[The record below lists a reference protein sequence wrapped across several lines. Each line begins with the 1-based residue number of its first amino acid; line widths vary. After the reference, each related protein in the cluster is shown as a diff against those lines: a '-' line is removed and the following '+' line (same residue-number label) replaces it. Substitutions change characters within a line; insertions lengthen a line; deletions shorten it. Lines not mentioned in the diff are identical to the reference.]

1 MPTINIPSPDF
12 QELKGSLKDFLK
24 NKPELSDYDFEGS
37 TLSTIVD
44 LLAYN
49 STFAAF
55 YLNQAANDA
64 FLHRAI
70 RRDAVVARAQELG
83 YTPKSAKSAV
93 AVVDLAFKLSDT
105 ATVVP
110 PSIVLTPWTNFVASA
125 WGNTFSFKNI
135 ELVTAYYNSG
145 TGLFEASNVRL
156 AEGKTLSHRFT
167 VTEDIIVNG
176 LTLPNQ
182 NIDTEYTKVYVD
194 DILYTKAN
202 NIVED
207 VDPESLIYFVGED
220 DGGLIRIR
228 FGDDILGKKLLL
240 NQIVTVEYNVSS
252 GEIANGIGVFTLTE
266 LPIDVDYCTVTVLS
280 PSNGG
285 KEQESM
291 ESIKFNAPKFYGAQ
305 GRAVTDSDYRTIILA
320 KYPNVADIAVWG
332 GDKNVP
338 PKYGYV
344 YVAVKP
350 ASGRWLTDKMKED
363 IKAVVRKYGVV
374 TVEPIIQEPDY
385 LFVTAQ
391 VDINYI
397 KAQLTVSES
406 NLVLQIKD
414 AIETLADEY
423 IRTFDSNLYYSLV
436 SRTVDNSNT
445 AIVSSS
451 TAYTIAKRFYP
462 ELNRKYNVEQS
473 FNNAIL
479 QGSFVSSTSTF
490 NNIPNCFFSDLG
502 SSTGKISIWNTNS
515 SNVNSVLVKDFG
527 DIDYST
533 GRFAIPGFIVQ
544 GLSQLDTL
552 FDVQSNNYFVEFRAK
567 PSTIDLYA
575 GNDKIIDVVA
585 VNVQLNQVA
594 G

>member
-93 AVVDLAFKLSDT
+93 AVVDLKFKLSDT
-105 ATVVP
+105 AQTIP
-110 PSIVLTPWTNFVASA
+110 PSIVLAPWTNFVASA
-125 WGNTFSFKNI
+125 GGNTFSFKNI
-135 ELVTAYYNSG
+135 AMVTAYYNSG

-182 NIDTEYTKVYVD
+182 NVDTEYTKVYVD

-207 VDPESLIYFVGED
+207 VDPESLIYFIGED
-220 DGGLIRIR
+220 DGGLIKIR

-240 NQIVTVEYNVSS
+240 NQIVNVEYNVSS

-266 LPIDVDYCTVTVLS
+266 LPTDVDYCTVTVLS

-291 ESIKFNAPKFYGAQ
+291 ESIKFNAPKFYEAQ

-320 KYPNVADIAVWG
+320 KYPDVADIAVWG

-363 IKAVVRKYGVV
+363 IKVVVRKYGVV

-406 NLVLQIKD
+406 NLISQIKNS
-414 AIETLADEY
+414 IETMADEY
-423 IRTFDSNLYYSLV
+423 IRTFDSNLYYSLM
-436 SRTVDNSNT
+436 SRTIDNSNV

-451 TAYTIAKRFYP
+451 TVYTITKRFYP

-473 FNNAIL
+473 FNNTIL
-479 QGSFVSSTSTF
+479 QGSFVSSTFTL

-502 SSTGKISIWNTNS
+502 SDTGKVSIWNTNS

-533 GRFAIPGFIVQ
+533 GGFAIPGFIVQ
-544 GLSQLDTL
+544 GLAQQDNL